1 MVNEF
6 EAKTIQTV
14 EDTYDVKTRYK
25 NITTKLPLL
34 DDGDLRAR
42 LLERT
47 ETKYDEFET
56 IISGM
61 SDTIIMYEKQR
72 AVDAAKAQEQA
83 EKDAEKRRE
92 ELEKQ
97 TRKNEFLQALAAV
110 EELEYQKPDA
120 QQLVQDA
127 IGKLPLVAGDPQQQ
141 ELSNRLDAAINRI
154 STLPTAQEW
163 QKKLDDEAAKK
174 AAEESQAQQEVQAQQ
189 KRLQSTLSHEQFKWN
204 NMEFYGPGGRGSDEG

>member
-1 MVNEF
+1 MDMPPLDWEQPETVELRADEKTGVEDYFSTTAQLRAEQSLHDKEQQKLTDELNTMVNEF

-72 AVDAAKAQEQA
+72 AVDASKAQEQA

-110 EELEYQKPDA
+110 EELE
-120 QQLVQDA
+120 
-127 IGKLPLVAGDPQQQ
+127 
-141 ELSNRLDAAINRI
+141 
-154 STLPTAQEW
+154 
-163 QKKLDDEAAKK
+163 
-174 AAEESQAQQEVQAQQ
+174 
-189 KRLQSTLSHEQFKWN
+189 
-204 NMEFYGPGGRGSDEG
+204 

>member
-1 MVNEF
+1 M
-6 EAKTIQTV
+6 
-14 EDTYDVKTRYK
+14 KTRYK

-83 EKDAEKRRE
+83 EKAIVG
-92 ELEKQ
+92 
-97 TRKNEFLQALAAV
+97 LA
-110 EELEYQKPDA
+110 
-120 QQLVQDA
+120 
-127 IGKLPLVAGDPQQQ
+127 
-141 ELSNRLDAAINRI
+141 
-154 STLPTAQEW
+154 
-163 QKKLDDEAAKK
+163 
-174 AAEESQAQQEVQAQQ
+174 
-189 KRLQSTLSHEQFKWN
+189 
-204 NMEFYGPGGRGSDEG
+204 